1 MKRTNILIVAA
12 AMILAPACKAPPP
25 EETLAGKLGDLMEE
39 VPEPPA
45 LDVVAPEAAVTIDRN
60 QFVSVVQVNLDP
72 AESVP
77 EHDASPSAVYA
88 VTDIVLEKNDGESGE
103 TITLAG
109 GEAATWNAG
118 RYELVNAGESG
129 AEMVVVA
136 RTAERLSAAVEMT
149 EQAEGESPGIPAES
163 QPSALAASDY
173 FRVRQ
178 VAVEAGVERRVVCE
192 HPCSVYT
199 LTAASIEVPRYDET
213 VEAMDVFEKRALWF
227 DWQSEFTVNAGEQP
241 VALAV
246 FEVLQ

>member
-1 MKRTNILIVAA
+1 
-12 AMILAPACKAPPP
+12 
-25 EETLAGKLGDLMEE
+25 
-39 VPEPPA
+39 
-45 LDVVAPEAAVTIDRN
+45 
-60 QFVSVVQVNLDP
+60 
-72 AESVP
+72 VP

-88 VTDIVLEKNDGESGE
+88 VTDIVLEKNDGESVE

-136 RTAERLSAAVEMT
+136 RTAESLSAAVEMAD
-149 EQAEGESPGIPAES
+149 QAGGESTGIPAES
-163 QPSALAASDY
+163 QPSALAVSDH

-178 VAVEAGVERRVVCE
+178 VAVEAGEERRVVCE

-227 DWQSEFTVNAGEQP
+227 DWQSEFTVTAGEQP